1 IACALGK
8 SPGCE
13 KRVHHLGDLGLWQRS
28 RAYHDLIGYING
40 TSSAIQGI
48 KTTDEMY
55 ESEMMRKLLGLFD
68 ALDRLV
74 EQHPPLE
81 QPQRFG
87 NKAYRDW
94 AGTMRDQVPELL
106 AQLLPAPKHK
116 YLNELLQ
123 YLTEAF
129 GNATRIDYGTGHELS
144 FLFFLCGLFKAE
156 VLLEQDI
163 VSAALRLFNRY
174 LEFVRQ
180 LQRVYNMEPAGSQ
193 GVWALDDFQ
202 FVPFIWG
209 SAQLA
214 GESRVDLPVV
224 QANCYFSPLAV
235 KSPFDPAK
243 FVDEQIVSDFKD
255 QFMFISCIDYICKV
269 KTGHFGEHSN
279 QLWSITAVPTWVK
292 INTGLVKM
300 YQKEVCLPLHQ
311 MQYNCTYLSLNLR
324 QILSKFP
331 VMQHVYFGELMSFDS
346 VAAGTTLSNA
356 RLGVVAPPP
365 SKRICIATPAA
376 ANLVPPAP
384 LVAAPPAPPPP
395 AEDANVGDSSS
406 ESSDNSV
413 VLRPRTE
420 SPTAAL
426 SASEG
431 SGDKNCKQ

>member
-1 IACALGK
+1 MADANAMATGK
-8 SPGCE
+8 LPVCE
-13 KRVHHLGDLGLWQRS
+13 KRVNHMGDLALWQRS

-48 KTTDEMY
+48 RTTDEMY
-55 ESEMMRKLLGLFD
+55 ESEMLRKLLQLFD
-68 ALDRLV
+68 QLEKLV

-94 AGTMRDQVPELL
+94 ARTMREQLPELL
-106 AQLLPAPKHK
+106 GQVLPAAKQK

-123 YLTEAF
+123 YLMESF

-144 FLFFLCGLFKAE
+144 FLFFMCALFKAE
-156 VLLEQDI
+156 ILLEQDI

-174 LEFVRQ
+174 LAFARQ
-180 LQRVYNMEPAGSQ
+180 LQRTYNMEPAGSQ
-193 GVWALDDFQ
+193 GVWSLDDFQ

-214 GESRVDLPVV
+214 
-224 QANCYFSPLAV
+224 V
-235 KSPFDPAK
+235 KSPFDPAR
-243 FVDEQIVSDFKD
+243 FVDEQIINDFKEH
-255 QFMFISCIDYICKV
+255 FMFISCIDYICKV

-279 QLWSITAVPTWVK
+279 QLWSITAVPSWIK

-300 YQKEVCLPLHQ
+300 YQKE
-311 MQYNCTYLSLNLR
+311 
-324 QILSKFP
+324 ILSKFP
-331 VMQHVYFGELMSFDS
+331 VIQHVYFGELMSFET

-356 RLGVVAPPP
+356 RLGHVAPPP
-365 SKRICIATPAA
+365 SKRICISTPAT
-376 ANLVPPAP
+376 ANLVPPTP
-384 LVAAPPAPPPP
+384 LVAPPPP
-395 AEDANVGDSSS
+395 AEALNNDANVGDSSS

-420 SPTAAL
+420 SPAVGI
-426 SASEG
+426 EG
-431 SGDKNCKQ
+431 SGDKSTHQADGELSKEQQAD